1 MEGPWSAP
9 QPHQVIGMAWRF
21 AGPTSG
27 TVACSHS
34 SLDSQ
39 LDHLACACRLQNNVD
54 DLLQEPLK
62 IISGL
67 HEHGRLGPASFHI
80 NFLCYQQ
87 AVRSAD
93 LASDQCH
100 EALPDHHHCVLIA
113 IAHVLAGG
121 GSCFEIFN
129 PTVLLASR

>member
-1 MEGPWSAP
+1 MERSAASP
-9 QPHQVIGMAWRF
+9 GHRHGLALCRPNQWYRGLP
-21 AGPTSG
+21 
-27 TVACSHS
+27 SHS